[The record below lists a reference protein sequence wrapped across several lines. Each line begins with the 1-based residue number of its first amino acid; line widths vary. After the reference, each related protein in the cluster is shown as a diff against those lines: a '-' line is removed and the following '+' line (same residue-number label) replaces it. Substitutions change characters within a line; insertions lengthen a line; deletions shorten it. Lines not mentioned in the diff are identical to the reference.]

1 MSKLIAVCGSPESG
15 KTTLALK
22 LAQELYYSM
31 KTSVLFLSVDLTVP
45 VMGYIFP
52 HCKESDLYSIG
63 KTLDKT
69 DIYREDVM
77 KQIVTVKTMMN
88 FGYLGFKAGENKYSY
103 PRPTEDK
110 VLELFRCMSEI
121 ADYVVIDCVS
131 DNEDFIST
139 LARREADVV
148 IQAITPDLKCMTYF
162 ASNGDAYLGCAD
174 KTAIVMNT
182 TEKDLYL
189 PFDEVKNHFK
199 KVQFVLPYSYALKQ
213 QTITGTLSERLA
225 DRKYREVIS
234 KLAKAVS

>member
-31 KTSVLFLSVDLTVP
+31 KTSVLFLSVDLNVP
-45 VMGYIFP
+45 IMGYVFP

-121 ADYVVIDCVS
+121 AEYVVIDCVS
-131 DNEDFIST
+131 DNEDFISI
-139 LARREADVV
+139 LAKREADVV

-174 KTAIVMNT
+174 QTTIVMNT

-199 KVQFVLPYSYALKQ
+199 KVQFVLPYSLALKQ

>member
-1 MSKLIAVCGSPESG
+1 MSKFIAVCGSPESG

-31 KTSVLFLSVDLTVP
+31 KTSVLFLSVDLNVP
-45 VMGYIFP
+45 VMGYVFP

-139 LARREADVV
+139 LAKREADVV
-148 IQAITPDLKCMTYF
+148 IQTITPDLKCMTYF
-162 ASNGDAYLGCAD
+162 ASNAG
-174 KTAIVMNT
+174 
-182 TEKDLYL
+182 
-189 PFDEVKNHFK
+189 
-199 KVQFVLPYSYALKQ
+199 YA
-213 QTITGTLSERLA
+213 
-225 DRKYREVIS
+225 
-234 KLAKAVS
+234 

>member
-31 KTSVLFLSVDLTVP
+31 KTSVLFLSVDLNVP
-45 VMGYIFP
+45 IMGYVFP

-121 ADYVVIDCVS
+121 AEYVVIDCVS
-131 DNEDFIST
+131 DNEDFISI
-139 LARREADVV
+139 LAKREADVV

-174 KTAIVMNT
+174 KTTIVMNT

-199 KVQFVLPYSYALKQ
+199 KVQFVLPYSLALKQ

>member
-15 KTTLALK
+15 KTTLGLK
-22 LAQELYYSM
+22 LAQEIYFSK
-31 KTSVLFLSVDLTVP
+31 KTSVLFFSVDLNVP
-45 VMGYIFP
+45 VMGYVFP
-52 HCKESDLYSIG
+52 HCKASDLHSIG

-110 VLELFRCMSEI
+110 VLELFRCMQEI
-121 ADYVVIDCVS
+121 ADYVIIDCMS
-131 DNEDFIST
+131 DNEDLISM
-139 LARREADVV
+139 LAKREADVV
-148 IQAITPDLKCMTYF
+148 IQSVTPDLKCMTYF

-174 KTAIVMNT
+174 KTVIVMNT
-182 TEKDLYL
+182 NEKELYL
-189 PFDEVKNHFK
+189 PFDEVKAHFK
-199 KVQFVLPYSYALKQ
+199 KVQYVLPYSITLKQ
-213 QTITGTLSERLA
+213 QEITGTLSERLA

-234 KLAKAVS
+234 KLARAVI

>member
-15 KTTLALK
+15 KTTLGLK
-22 LAQELYYSM
+22 LAQEIYFTK
-31 KTSVLFLSVDLTVP
+31 KTSVLFMSADLNVP
-45 VMGYIFP
+45 VMGYLFP
-52 HCKESDLYSIG
+52 HCKASDLYSIG

-110 VLELFRCMSEI
+110 VLDLFRCMSEI
-121 ADYVVIDCVS
+121 AEYVVIDCTS
-131 DNEDFIST
+131 DSDDLISS
-139 LARREADVV
+139 LAIREADNV
-148 IQAITPDLKCMTYF
+148 ILAVTPDLKCMTYYG
-162 ASNGDAYLGCAD
+162 SNGDAFLGCAN
-174 KTAIVMNT
+174 KAEYVMNIMD
-182 TEKDLYL
+182 KDLFL
-189 PFDEVKNHFK
+189 PIDEVKTHFK
-199 KVQFVLPYSYALKQ
+199 KIQFVLPYSVALKQ

-234 KLAKAVS
+234 QLAKAVI

>member
-15 KTTLALK
+15 KTTLGLK
-22 LAQELYYSM
+22 LAQELYYTK
-31 KTSVLFLSVDLTVP
+31 KTSVLFLSVDLNVP
-45 VMGYIFP
+45 IMGYIFP

-88 FGYLGFKAGENKYSY
+88 FGFLGFKAGENKYSY

-121 ADYVVIDCVS
+121 AEYIVIDCVS
-131 DNEDFIST
+131 ENDDLIST

-148 IQAITPDLKCMTYF
+148 IQTVTPDLKCMTYF
-162 ASNGDAYLGCAD
+162 ASNGDAYLGFTD
-174 KTAIVMNT
+174 KTIIVMNT

-199 KVQFVLPYSYALKQ
+199 KVQFVLPYSISLKQ
-213 QTITGTLSERLA
+213 QTITGTLSERLS

-234 KLAKAVS
+234 KLSKAVI

>member
-22 LAQELYYSM
+22 LAQELYYTK
-31 KTSVLFLSVDLTVP
+31 KTSVLFFSVDLNVP

-88 FGYLGFKAGENKYSY
+88 FGFLGFKAGENKYSY

-131 DNEDFIST
+131 DNEDFMSM
-139 LARREADVV
+139 LAKREADVV
-148 IQAITPDLKCMTYF
+148 IQTITPDLKCMTYF
-162 ASNGDAYLGCAD
+162 ASNNDAYLGCSD
-174 KTAIVMNT
+174 KMVIVMNT
-182 TEKDLYL
+182 KEKDLFL

-199 KVQFVLPYSYALKQ
+199 KVQFVLPYSLALKQ

-234 KLAKAVS
+234 NLAKAVS